1 MKNVFARTVLALIL
15 IPSFWTTSV
24 GTATAGGWTHT
35 PGATVGRLLNGTHG
49 GLSGK
54 EREIGADGVFGG
66 VAGCGILSVRHRLS
80 QSHAETLFART
91 RYIEFIPN
99 GGQFKP
105 GGKVTGGKCRYYEER
120 SSKHK
125 NKSGPHTWRYDE

>member
-80 QSHAETLFART
+80 QSHAEPIFAR
-91 RYIEFIPN
+91 ISILSSILLE
-99 GGQFKP
+99 GKSKP
-105 GGKVTGGKCRYYEER
+105 GGKVTGVNY
-120 SSKHK
+120 
-125 NKSGPHTWRYDE
+125 PLL